1 MLKTSVILRLIAIK
15 EISIKSASNTE
26 FTNIKMKEYFV
37 LRLTNKLYLPI
48 FFLIGTAVTS
58 NSFAEPIPVGTVL
71 ITKGN
76 VVAIGPSNQKRI
88 LSRGSKIYAGEKI
101 VTAEGSDVQIRYS
114 DNGLVSIKPKGEY
127 QINSYEYKGP
137 KDKKANLA
145 ATLLKGQMH
154 ALTGAIAKENP
165 KGYTV
170 KTKLA
175 TIAITGT
182 DFWTQIMDKVQLL
195 EVFRGTV
202 EFMARGGSIAVGLN
216 APYSA
221 AMVTS
226 TSGIPVGFP
235 TAPAFFS
242 NPENTSQDEL
252 ENQVNDTLMISSF
265 YDSYKLGLDPQLLSE
280 NLDQPQ
286 SLALDGDLFEEYDE
300 EEDDHY

>member
-1 MLKTSVILRLIAIK
+1 M
-15 EISIKSASNTE
+15 
-26 FTNIKMKEYFV
+26 
-37 LRLTNKLYLPI
+37 LRLTNKFYVPI
-48 FFLIGTAVTS
+48 FFLIGTAVST
-58 NSFAEPIPVGTVL
+58 NCFAEPSPVGTVL
-71 ITKGN
+71 ITKGS
-76 VVAIGPSNQKRI
+76 VVAISPSNQKRI

-101 VTAEGSDVQIRYS
+101 VTGEGGDVQIRYS

-182 DFWTQIMDKVQLL
+182 DFWTRILDKVQLL

-202 EFMARGGSIAVGLN
+202 EFMARGGSIAVGEN

-226 TSGIPVGFP
+226 SSGIPVGFP

-242 NPENTSQDEL
+242 SPENANTEEL
-252 ENQVNDTLMISSF
+252 ENQVNDSLMISSF

-280 NLDQPQ
+280 NIDQPQ
-286 SLALDGDLFEEYDE
+286 TFALDSELDE
-300 EEDDHY
+300 ECELAFH